1 MRHLLFLLFT
11 ITSTVTHA
19 QKIGISIF
27 NELNLQTVLV
37 TPVSGQYSLIMGN
50 EEFLL
55 SPNQI
60 VYISKI
66 GDSLRVRD
74 MSSNLGTWKRVSLV
88 GQTGSDVVRINPIS
102 PAHPARIYDD
112 NLGFYADFGR
122 LMLVNLVEQDKYI
135 AGVVEAESGPSAPL
149 EFYKVQAILARTYAL
164 GHIERHQGEGFNLCD
179 AVHCQAYKG
188 KSVKNPDI
196 IKASKETAGLIVV
209 DETEQLIVGAFHA
222 NCGGETANS
231 GNVWLK
237 SHNYLVSVTD
247 TYCRNSPSANW
258 ELRIPIREWKI
269 FLSEKGVDTTAIAIT
284 QYNQVSKNRE
294 YNYNIGGK
302 QIPFSDIRAHFK
314 LRSSFFSVE
323 LVSNAIRLK
332 GRGYGHGVGLCQDG
346 AINMARRGKTY
357 TEIIEHYFSKVRIVP
372 YSTLPQIIQFDEVAM
387 AE

>member
-1 MRHLLFLLFT
+1 MRHLLFLMFL
-11 ITSTVTHA
+11 IASTVTHA

-27 NELNLQTVLV
+27 NELNLQTLLV
-37 TPVSGQYSLIMGN
+37 TPVSGQYSLIMGT
-50 EEFLL
+50 EEFLM
-55 SPNQI
+55 SPNQS
-60 VYISKI
+60 VYISKV

-74 MSSNLGTWKRVSLV
+74 MSSNFGTWKRVSLV

-122 LMLVNLVEQDKYI
+122 LMLVNLVDENKYI
-135 AGVVEAESGPSAPL
+135 AGVVESESGPSAPL

-164 GHIERHQGEGFNLCD
+164 GHTERHQGEGFNLCD

-188 KSVKNPDI
+188 RSVKNPDI

-237 SHNYLVSVTD
+237 SHNYLVSVND
-247 TYCRNSPSANW
+247 AYCRNSPSANW
-258 ELRIPIREWKI
+258 ELRIPLREWKKFI
-269 FLSEKGVDTTAIAIT
+269 SEKGVDTTSIVIT
-284 QYNQVSKNRE
+284 SYSQVSKNRE
-294 YNYNIGGK
+294 YTYSIGGK
-302 QIPFSDIRAHFK
+302 QIPLTDIRTHFK
-314 LRSSFFSVE
+314 LRSSFFSIDV
-323 LVSNAIRLK
+323 VSNSIRLK

-346 AINMARRGKTY
+346 AINMARRGKTH
-357 TEIIEHYFSKVRIVP
+357 TEILEHYFSKVRIVP
-372 YSTLPQIIQFDEVAM
+372 YNTLLQIPQIDEVARI
-387 AE
+387 E